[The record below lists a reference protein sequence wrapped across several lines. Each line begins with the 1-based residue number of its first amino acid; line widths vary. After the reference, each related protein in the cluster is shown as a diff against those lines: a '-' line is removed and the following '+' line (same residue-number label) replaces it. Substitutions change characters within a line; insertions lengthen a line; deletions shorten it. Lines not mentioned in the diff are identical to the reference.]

1 MKKKSIENTQA
12 RKVRRKS
19 LGILKALRKPNDKGL
34 PDERPLPPSRKQI
47 LFKEDIL
54 DIQTKLTTTAQQSGS
69 DVKAD
74 KKEPLENDDVTFE
87 SIDNANRTK
96 KCETKAVFDH
106 PTITQVAQGKKLSL
120 NSQRKKNIE
129 SP

>member
-19 LGILKALRKPNDKGL
+19 LGILKGKNSCRFLEDLALRKPNDKGL

-96 KCETKAVFDH
+96 KCETKAVFD
-106 PTITQVAQGKKLSL
+106 LSL
-120 NSQRKKNIE
+120 IHI
-129 SP
+129 